1 MLRAEEGQ
9 MSRHENRMQV
19 VPYLVMW
26 MVSIALVFLDI
37 ALVRAAALKVAAWY
51 AARSIT
57 TTAMRIEFGFRVSFI
72 DRVLLLAMAIAG
84 LVAVI
89 ALEHRYRLLAEQR
102 ELFRKGWKPVVVLAG
117 IGLVGLAV
125 QLLL

>member
-1 MLRAEEGQ
+1 
-9 MSRHENRMQV
+9 MQV

-26 MVSIALVFLDI
+26 IVSTALVLLDI
-37 ALVRAAALKVAAWY
+37 VMVRAAVLKAAAWY

-57 TTAMRIEFGFRVSFI
+57 TTATRIEFGFRVSFV
-72 DRVLLLAMAIAG
+72 DRVLLAAMAIAG

-102 ELFRKGWKPVVVLAG
+102 ELLRKGWQPVVMLAG
-117 IGLVGLAV
+117 IALVGLAV
-125 QLLL
+125 QLFL

>member
-1 MLRAEEGQ
+1 

-26 MVSIALVFLDI
+26 IVSIALVFLDI
-37 ALVRAAALKVAAWY
+37 ALVRAAALKAAAWY

-102 ELFRKGWKPVVVLAG
+102 ELFRKGWKPVVVLSG